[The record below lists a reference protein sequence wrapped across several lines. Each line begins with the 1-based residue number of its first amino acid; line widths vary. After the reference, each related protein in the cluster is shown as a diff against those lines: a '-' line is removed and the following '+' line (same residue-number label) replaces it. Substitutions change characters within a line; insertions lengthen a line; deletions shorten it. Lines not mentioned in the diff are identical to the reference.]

1 MVARLAA
8 LCTVGAFALA
18 AVSSALASA
27 PYWTQAPSLVQQGNQ
42 LVAANGGW
50 SSYSGPVEKY
60 AFRFVRDGV
69 GVKGTDPLPQST
81 PGTAPLPAGTYP
93 DDPTA
98 NVYPLS
104 AADNGHCFVVEVWGG
119 IRSTYYTSDGNLA
132 YDAWEWGHLDSFG
145 NSAVTNQVCVGGTTL
160 PPPPPQS
167 PQLVFATTSLPTGTS
182 GLPYTRQLAVQN
194 GTAPTFSLT
203 SGALPDGVTLSS
215 SGLLSGTP
223 TQAGQFDFIV
233 RASDPVA
240 AAATQTFSLQIA
252 APVIVI
258 SPQQLFAATSGIF
271 YSQPIWATGGAA
283 PYTFALSG
291 GTLPAG
297 LTLGPDGTL
306 SGTAHDF
313 PRLYMFTVRAT
324 DKFGAAG
331 SKSFALQLA
340 PPTIY
345 VASLALPTATV
356 GSVYNQ
362 TLVVFGGSTPYR
374 FALVDGA
381 LAPGMTLSSD
391 GILGGAPKTAGT
403 YLFTVGITDAYGA
416 SITQSF
422 RLVVEKP
429 APTVTKKKPTAKKK
443 TKRTH

>member
-8 LCTVGAFALA
+8 VCTVGTIALA
-18 AVSSALASA
+18 AASSALASA
-27 PYWTQAPSLVQQGNQ
+27 PFWTQAPGLVQQGNQ
-42 LVAANGGW
+42 LVASNGGW

-81 PGTAPLPAGTYP
+81 PGNAPLPAGTYP

-98 NVYPLS
+98 NIYPLT
-104 AADNGHCFVVEVWGG
+104 AADNGHCFVAEVWGG
-119 IRSTYYTSDGNLA
+119 IRSTYYTTDGNLA
-132 YDAWEWGHLDSFG
+132 YDAWEWGHLNSFG
-145 NSAVTNQVCVGGTTL
+145 NPAVTSQVCIGGT
-160 PPPPPQS
+160 PQPPPPQA
-167 PQLVFATTSLPTGTS
+167 PQLVFVTTSLPDGTS

-194 GTAPTFSLT
+194 GTAPTFSLA
-203 SGALPDGVTLSS
+203 SGALPEGLTLSAA
-215 SGLLSGTP
+215 GLLSGTP
-223 TQAGQFDFIV
+223 TRAGQFDFSV
-233 RASDPVA
+233 RATDPVA
-240 AAATQTFSLQIA
+240 TAATQSFSLQIA
-252 APVIVI
+252 APVISI

-271 YSQPIWATGGAA
+271 YSQPIWATGGAG

-306 SGTAHDF
+306 SGTAHDV

-324 DKFGAAG
+324 DRFGATG

-345 VASLALPTATV
+345 VASLALPAATV
-356 GSVYNQ
+356 GLVYNQ

-381 LAPGMTLSSD
+381 LPPGMTLSSD
-391 GILGGAPKTAGT
+391 GILAGTPKTAGT
-403 YLFTVGITDAYGA
+403 YLFTVGITDAYGS

-422 RLVVEKP
+422 RLVAEKP
-429 APTVTKKKPTAKKK
+429 APTVTKKKPTVKKK
-443 TKRTH
+443 TKRTR